1 MMSENPPNP
10 PNPLHWHAIG
20 QSHQSLGRTV
30 TDRLRELI
38 VEGEFEPG
46 LRLIADDLAEE
57 FEVSRGMV
65 REALLVLATEGFV
78 EIEPRR
84 GTRVAIFSGKQADDL
99 FEIRKSLEGLV
110 AALAA
115 QRRTEDQLADLRNAA
130 EQGRRTAETGNL
142 NELPLLNTRFHNLLA
157 TAAGNEFLVETLH
170 RLSKIIEWVYARRI
184 IQRSAQSWEEH
195 MRIVEAIADRD
206 PERAMLAAHDHIT
219 QAWVAY
225 QSPAD

>member
-1 MMSENPPNP
+1 MSETSPNHV
-10 PNPLHWHAIG
+10 NTLHWHAIG

-30 TDRLRELI
+30 IDRLRELI
-38 VEGEFEPG
+38 VQGEIEPG
-46 LRLIADDLAEE
+46 FRLIADDLAEE

-115 QRRTEDQLADLRNAA
+115 QRRTEDQLADLRIAVA
-130 EQGRRTAETGNL
+130 HGLHTAQSGNL

-157 TAAGNEFLVETLH
+157 TAAGNEFLVETLN

-195 MRIVEAIADRD
+195 LRIVDAIADRD
-206 PERAMLAAHDHIT
+206 PERAMQAAHEHIT
-219 QAWVAY
+219 RAWVAY
-225 QSPAD
+225 QSPT